1 MLKNR
6 KVQLILSLLIAIC
19 IWAYVMGQVDPKAT
33 ITVSDVKVEMRGTDA
48 LDKLDLKPTLVK
60 PKIVNVTITGKRS
73 EVNKAKKDGI
83 QAYVDVSTCE
93 YGTNEGDI
101 KIDLPNGVNGVI
113 IEHLSQDTAM
123 FTVE

>member
-19 IWAYVMGQVDPKAT
+19 IWAYVMGQVDPQST
-33 ITVSDVKVEMRGTDA
+33 ITVGEIKVEMRGTDS
-48 LDKLDLKPTLVK
+48 LEELDLKPTLVK
-60 PKIVNVTITGKRS
+60 PRIVSVTITGKRS

-101 KIDLPNGVNGVI
+101 KIDFPDGVNGVI
-113 IEHLSQDTAM
+113 IEHMSHDTAM

>member
-101 KIDLPNGVNGVI
+101 KIDLPNVVNGVI